1 MSSFR
6 KIKKKLRSNTN
17 IPHPPTPNSRE
28 ATMPKK
34 LKQLTIGQSDFRNII
49 EDDRYYIDKTL
60 IIKEILDNS
69 ADVLLI
75 PRPRRFGKTL
85 NLTTLRYFFE
95 TTYPNERIKRNN
107 RKLFKGLKI
116 EKEAEFT
123 EHQGKYPVI
132 FLSFKSI
139 KQLNFSNTLESIKRL
154 ITEEFRKHKYLLE
167 SKYLEK
173 EEKEDFNKIIKEE
186 ADTETYAN
194 SLKFLSKLLYQYHN
208 KKIILLIDEYDTPI
222 HTAYA
227 ENYYSEM
234 ISFMKSFLGDGLKD
248 NSYLKKGIITG
259 ILRIARESIFSGLN
273 NLGVYSILKSE
284 YSTFFGL
291 TESETKDILKYYNL
305 EDKYSEISKWYNGYL
320 FGNKVIYNPWSILN
334 YINSKDKL
342 LEPYWINTS
351 SNDIIKELV
360 INSTAEVHQKIEKLI
375 KGESIEELLIEN
387 TVFEEIEK
395 NETALWSF
403 LVFSGYLKAKF
414 KRKEHNK
421 MVYDLSIPNM
431 EVEYLYDII
440 ISRWIEEKF
449 NNTNLNN
456 LLKALL
462 KGDISEFEMYFNDF
476 VISMLSYYDLG
487 GDNSERVYQA
497 FTLGL
502 LVNLQGKYE
511 IKSNRESG
519 YGRYDIMII
528 PKDTS
533 KKGVIIE
540 FKKIVTAKQETKDTA
555 LDNALK
561 QIEEKKYAQ
570 ELRVRGV
577 EDIIELGIVFD
588 GKRVWVKE

>member
-1 MSSFR
+1 MS
-6 KIKKKLRSNTN
+6 
-17 IPHPPTPNSRE
+17 
-28 ATMPKK
+28 KK

-95 TTYPNERIKRNN
+95 TTYPNKRIKKNN

-116 EKEAEFT
+116 EKEPEFKT
-123 EHQGKYPVI
+123 HQGLYPVI

-139 KQLNFSNTLESIKRL
+139 KQLNFKDTLESIKRL
-154 ITEEFRKHKYLLE
+154 ITEEFRRHKYLLE

-173 EEKEDFNKIIKEE
+173 EEKEDFKNIIKEK
-186 ADTETYAN
+186 ANAKIYAN
-194 SLKFLSKLLYQYHN
+194 SLKFLSKLLYQYHK

-227 ENYYSEM
+227 EKYYFEM

-248 NSYLKKGIITG
+248 NNYIKKGIITG
-259 ILRIARESIFSGLN
+259 ILRIAKESIFSGLN

-284 YSTFFGL
+284 YSDFFGL
-291 TESETKDILKYYNL
+291 TELETKEILRYYDL
-305 EDKYSEISKWYNGYL
+305 EDKYLEVSNWYNGYL
-320 FGNKVIYNPWSILN
+320 FGNRVIYNPWSILN

-351 SNDIIKELV
+351 SNDIIKELI
-360 INSTAEVHQKIEKLI
+360 INSKAEVHQKIESLI
-375 KGESIEELLIEN
+375 KGENIEEILIEN

-403 LVFSGYLKAKF
+403 LVFSGYLKARF
-414 KRKEHNK
+414 KKKEHNK
-421 MVYDLSIPNM
+421 MIYDLSIPNM

-462 KGDISEFEMYFNDF
+462 TGDIENFEMFLQDF
-476 VISMLSYYDLG
+476 VVSMLSFYDTNKK
-487 GDNSERVYQA
+487 DPERVYQA
-497 FTLGL
+497 FVLGL

-519 YGRYDIMII
+519 YGRYDIIII
-528 PKDTS
+528 PKDNN

-540 FKKIVTAKQETKDTA
+540 FKKILTFKEETKDMA
-555 LDNALK
+555 LESALK
-561 QIEEKKYAQ
+561 QIKEKNYSK
-570 ELRVRGV
+570 ELIDRGV
-577 EDIIELGIVFD
+577 NDIIKLGIVFD
-588 GKRVWVKE
+588 GKRVWLKEG